1 MKYVNNGATCPEGA
15 SIATILERMKWN
27 SKPLYTPPPS
37 PQINDEA
44 VQKLKR
50 SIFPSLIS
58 GEGRGD
64 NFPIYFVQEV

>member
-1 MKYVNNGATCPEGA
+1 MPGRRLYRYNLGENEMEQQT
-15 SIATILERMKWN
+15 
-27 SKPLYTPPPS
+27 PLHPPPPP